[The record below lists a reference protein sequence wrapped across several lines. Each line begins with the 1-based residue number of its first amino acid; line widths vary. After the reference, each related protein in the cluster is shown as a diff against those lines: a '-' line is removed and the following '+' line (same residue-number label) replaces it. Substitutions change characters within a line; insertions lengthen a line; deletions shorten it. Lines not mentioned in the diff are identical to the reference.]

1 MARPKVY
8 YELDKTGPLFLPGA
22 KKRVKQALAEGVED
36 VGDRGANLYHGFV
49 IQGGFTDSGRFA
61 DSIYSDF
68 RRRNADVVGYA
79 KVEARDAY
87 PKADRPTAS
96 WMERGTRRGVR
107 LRKGIRAGD
116 KSARA
121 LRKLDFSQIFGG
133 RLLKRIG

>member
-1 MARPKVY
+1 MAKPRVY

-22 KKRVKQALAEGVED
+22 KKRVKEALAEGVED

-49 IQGGFTDSGRFA
+49 IAGGFVETGAFA
-61 DSIYSDF
+61 ESIYSDF
-68 RRRNADVVGYA
+68 RRSGDDVVGYA
-79 KVEARDAY
+79 KVQPLDAY
-87 PKADRPTAS
+87 PKSNRPTVT
-96 WMERGTRRGVR
+96 WMERGTRKGVKM
-107 LRKGIRAGD
+107 RKGIRAAD